1 MDKILQFE
9 AHLENKFWLSSHV
22 KKELFVYLTLKGGK
36 APEKQERVPLNISLV
51 VDRSGSMSG
60 DKLNY
65 VKKAVD
71 FVIDNLKSEDTLSIV
86 QYDDEID
93 VVSKSAK
100 VTDKKALH
108 EKVKRIK
115 ARNMTNLSGG
125 MMEGYAQVKSTKAEG
140 YVNRVLLLSD
150 GLANAGITAPEQ
162 LQQIAQKKFREA
174 GIALSTFGVGADF
187 NEVLMTNLSEYGGA
201 NYYFIDM
208 PDKIPQ
214 IFAQELEGLLSVV
227 AQNTTL
233 EVAFPQNYLKCTQV
247 YGFPANIAADKVSV
261 NFNDVVAEEEKAVLI
276 KFEVTR
282 TPDEP
287 FVLKAN
293 LHYDDV
299 VDKMERV
306 TDEIALRME
315 PTTNEQAYREGINAK
330 VHEQTALFTANDLF
344 EQAIKAADGRNFD
357 QAKQII
363 AQAKASL
370 DAYFK
375 LMPPSEE
382 LKKQYESIVAYGEKL
397 DQMKNMSQMDYM
409 MSQKMSRS
417 ANYKA
422 RKKKL

>member
-9 AHLENKFWLSSHV
+9 AHLENKYWLSSHV

-115 ARNMTNLSGG
+115 ARN
-125 MMEGYAQVKSTKAEG
+125 
-140 YVNRVLLLSD
+140 
-150 GLANAGITAPEQ
+150 
-162 LQQIAQKKFREA
+162 
-174 GIALSTFGVGADF
+174 
-187 NEVLMTNLSEYGGA
+187 MTNLSEYGGA

-306 TDEIALRME
+306 SEEIALRME

-344 EQAIKAADGRNFD
+344 EQAIKAADGRNFE

>member
-1 MDKILQFE
+1 
-9 AHLENKFWLSSHV
+9 
-22 KKELFVYLTLKGGK
+22 
-36 APEKQERVPLNISLV
+36 
-51 VDRSGSMSG
+51 
-60 DKLNY
+60 
-65 VKKAVD
+65 
-71 FVIDNLKSEDTLSIV
+71 
-86 QYDDEID
+86 
-93 VVSKSAK
+93 
-100 VTDKKALH
+100 
-108 EKVKRIK
+108 
-115 ARNMTNLSGG
+115 
-125 MMEGYAQVKSTKAEG
+125 
-140 YVNRVLLLSD
+140 
-150 GLANAGITAPEQ
+150 
-162 LQQIAQKKFREA
+162 
-174 GIALSTFGVGADF
+174 
-187 NEVLMTNLSEYGGA
+187 
-201 NYYFIDM
+201 
-208 PDKIPQ
+208 
-214 IFAQELEGLLSVV
+214 V

-306 TDEIALRME
+306 SEEIALRME

-344 EQAIKAADGRNFD
+344 EQAIKAADGRNFE

>member
-1 MDKILQFE
+1 MDKTLQFE
-9 AHLENKFWLSSHV
+9 AHLENKYWLSSHV

-233 EVAFPQNYLKCTQV
+233 EVVFPQNYLKCTQV
-247 YGFPANIAADKVSV
+247 YGFPANIVADKVSV
-261 NFNDVVAEEEKAVLI
+261 NFNDVVAEEEKAVLMR
-276 KFEVTR
+276 FEVTH

-306 TDEIALRME
+306 TDEVALRIE